1 MRERKITDYKK
12 LNHNI
17 IVDTDILLT
26 FDEEV
31 RDDIDDSFLV
41 KTVIY
46 QSVEGIKSAIHKY
59 EESELPNRF
68 LEGQRF
74 VVTNKLPS
82 HIYGYF
88 YLPNDDIVLDADA
101 VSNIRRIES
110 SFLFGHEMGH
120 KIIRYRDTSSSQ
132 KEIARIFQMSVE
144 GNEQNL
150 KELYSD
156 IIGLIASNFNSSEE
170 DPKVTHLKRKVLS
183 DLYRY

>member
-1 MRERKITDYKK
+1 MRERKITDHRK

-17 IVDTDILLT
+17 IVDTDILVT
-26 FDEEV
+26 FEEEV

-41 KTVIY
+41 NTLIY
-46 QSVEGIKSAIHKY
+46 QSVEGIKSAIRKY

-68 LEGQRF
+68 LKGQRF
-74 VVTNKLPS
+74 IATNKLHR

-101 VSNIRRIES
+101 ISNIRRIES

-120 KIIRYRDTSSSQ
+120 KIIRNRDTSSSQ
-132 KEIARIFQMSVE
+132 KEIARIFQMSIE
-144 GNEQNL
+144 GNERNL

-156 IIGLIASNFNSSEE
+156 IVGLIVSNFNSSEE

-183 DLYRY
+183 DLHRY

>member
-1 MRERKITDYKK
+1 MRERKITDHRK

-17 IVDTDILLT
+17 IVDTDILVT
-26 FDEEV
+26 FEEEV

-41 KTVIY
+41 NTLIY
-46 QSVEGIKSAIHKY
+46 QSVEGIKSAIRRY
-59 EESELPNRF
+59 EESGLPNRF
-68 LEGQRF
+68 LKGQRF
-74 VVTNKLPS
+74 IATNKLHR

-101 VSNIRRIES
+101 ISNIRRIES

-132 KEIARIFQMSVE
+132 KEIARIFQMSIE
-144 GNEQNL
+144 GNERNL

-156 IIGLIASNFNSSEE
+156 IVGLIVSNFNSSEE

-183 DLYRY
+183 DLHRY

>member
-1 MRERKITDYKK
+1 MRERKITDHRK

-17 IVDTDILLT
+17 IVDTDILVT
-26 FDEEV
+26 FEEEV
-31 RDDIDDSFLV
+31 RDDIDDSLLV
-41 KTVIY
+41 NTLIY
-46 QSVEGIKSAIHKY
+46 QSVEGIKSAIRKY

-68 LEGQRF
+68 LKGQRF
-74 VVTNKLPS
+74 IATNKLHR

-88 YLPNDDIVLDADA
+88 YLSNDDIVLDADA
-101 VSNIRRIES
+101 ISNIRRIES

-132 KEIARIFQMSVE
+132 KEIARIFQMSIE
-144 GNEQNL
+144 GNERNF

-156 IIGLIASNFNSSEE
+156 IVGLIVSNFNSSEE

-183 DLYRY
+183 DLHRY